1 MQEEYRTTGRFATES
16 AGKYLTQLCKHFG
29 HKVPASVEGDRGQV
43 TFAIG
48 AAEMTANDARLTV
61 SLSATDA
68 EALAQLQH
76 VIDDHLKRFAFRE
89 EFSGMNWGAA
99 G

>member
-1 MQEEYRTTGRFATES
+1 MQEEYRTTGRFVTES

-29 HKVPASVEGDRGQV
+29 HKIPASVEGDRGQV

-48 AAEMTANDARLTV
+48 TAEMTAADARLTV
-61 SLSATDA
+61 TLSAADP
-68 EALAQLQH
+68 EALAQLQDI
-76 VIDDHLKRFAFRE
+76 IDDHLKRFAFRE
-89 EFSGMNWGAA
+89 DFSGMDWGAV